1 MLFPTFEYLPA
12 KNTVPEPTTFDFY
25 LSRPYRRVVSVV
37 LGVFIFLFLLVF
49 LPYGVDNYNPR
60 HQYTWDFVSELALFM
75 FLTTG
80 LAWILEV
87 WVKPR
92 LLKQVRWQE
101 VGAWSAALLL
111 VLGLGSFLLY
121 NWLGD
126 WHDFHLG
133 SAFAF
138 IGDCATI
145 LVFPLVGTFFYFRF
159 QALNRTFRQMHLQ
172 WEAPPDRLIH
182 FEGQGSSD
190 RLSIAAS
197 DFRYAQAQDNY
208 VALYFLRGGAL
219 KKELLRTTLAEM
231 LQQAGETELLRCHRS
246 YVVNLRQVRS
256 LSGGNPLEL
265 FLDGVESPIRVS
277 RSYREAVLQ
286 RLRDAARQG

>member
-1 MLFPTFEYLPA
+1 M
-12 KNTVPEPTTFDFY
+12 PEPTTFHFY

-60 HQYTWDFVSELALFM
+60 HQYTWEFVSEMALFM

-92 LLKQVRWQE
+92 LLKQARWQE

-126 WHDFHLG
+126 WHDFSLK
-133 SAFAF
+133 SAFSF
-138 IGDCATI
+138 IGNCATI
-145 LVFPLVGTFFYFRF
+145 LVFPLVGTFFYFHY
-159 QALNRTFRQMHLQ
+159 QALNRSFRQMHLQ
-172 WEAPPDRLIH
+172 WEAAPDRLIH
-182 FEGQGSSD
+182 FEGQGSGD

-208 VALYFLRGGAL
+208 VALYFLRNGAL
-219 KKELLRTTLAEM
+219 KKELLRTTLAEL

-246 YVVNLRQVRS
+246 FVVNLRQVRS
-256 LSGGNPLEL
+256 FSGGNPLEL

-277 RSYREAVLQ
+277 RSYREAVLN
-286 RLRDAARQG
+286 RLRTAALKG